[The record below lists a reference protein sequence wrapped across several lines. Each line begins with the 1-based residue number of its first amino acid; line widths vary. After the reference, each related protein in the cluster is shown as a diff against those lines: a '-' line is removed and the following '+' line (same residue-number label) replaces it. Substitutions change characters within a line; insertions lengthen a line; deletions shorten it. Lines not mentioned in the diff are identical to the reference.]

1 MITVQNLSF
10 TYPSNTEPTVKDI
23 NFNIEKGQIFG
34 FLGPSGAGKSTVQKV
49 IIRLLK
55 KFEGEIQVHGKDLRT
70 WGADYYRH
78 IGVGFELP
86 NHYAKLT
93 ALENLRFFA
102 SLYDGK
108 TRDPMELLQ
117 LVGLEADAN
126 KRISDYSKGM
136 KMRLNF
142 VRALLHDPDLI
153 FFDEPT
159 GGLDPVNAQNIKGI
173 ILDLQKQG
181 KTIFITTHNMYD
193 ADELCDKVAF
203 IIDGK
208 IALIE
213 SPKQLR
219 LIHGERTVAVEYAEY
234 LTGKFLS
241 QDFPLDGLAD
251 NQDFLALLGKE
262 DIQSIH
268 SKEATL
274 NDVFIKVTGKSLS

>member
-1 MITVQNLSF
+1 MITVQNLTF
-10 TYPSNTEPTVKDI
+10 TYPGNTDPTVKDI
-23 NFNIEKGQIFG
+23 NFNIEKGEIFG

-55 KFEGEIQVHGKDLRT
+55 KFEGEIKVKGKDLRT

-108 TRDPMELLQ
+108 TRVPIELLQ
-117 LVGLEADAN
+117 LVGLETDAN
-126 KRISDYSKGM
+126 KRVGDYSKGM

-142 VRALLHDPDLI
+142 IRALLHNPDII

-159 GGLDPVNAQNIKGI
+159 GGLDPVNAQHIKSI
-173 ILDLQKQG
+173 ILDLKKQG

-193 ADELCDKVAF
+193 ADELCDRVAF
-203 IIDGK
+203 IVDGQ

-213 SPKQLR
+213 SPKQLK
-219 LIHGERTVAVEYAEY
+219 LIHGERTVVVEYAEY
-234 LTGKFLS
+234 LTGKFLNQEFS
-241 QDFPLDGLAD
+241 MDTLAD
-251 NQDFLALLGKE
+251 NKDFLAVLGKE